1 MESDNKLFLL
11 DAYALIYRAY
21 YAFIKNPRIN
31 SKGFNTSAILG
42 FVNTLEEVLK
52 KENPTHIGVAFD
64 PSGPTFRH
72 EADANYKA
80 TRKGMPE
87 ELAQQ
92 MPVMKQVLAAMSVP
106 CYELAGYEA
115 DDLIGTISRKCQA
128 AGWDCV
134 IVTGD
139 KDSLQLITDRT
150 KVKLVSTRM
159 GQTTTKDMTPETFR
173 EQYGFDPIHMI
184 DLKAL
189 MGDTSDNIP
198 GVPGV
203 GEKTAMALVQEYG
216 AIDEI
221 YRLLPD
227 LHAKP
232 AAIRKL
238 NTNIVSLQQIVEA
251 LQGNDYVTGVV
262 PVVEN
267 GETVGYTISF
277 SKSGPVTIYH
287 GKKGENGQN
296 GTTPVIGVEQD
307 TDGLYY
313 WTLDG
318 EWLTDDEGS
327 KILAQGMAGKS
338 AYELAVEKGYRGTL
352 DEWLASLNGSNGDDG
367 KSAYELAVE
376 NGYQG
381 TEEEWLASLKGSA
394 GDQGDDGVT
403 PKLEVRDDGYWYIS
417 YDNGQTWNKL
427 GPATGD
433 PGEDGDSMFSDI
445 DVSDPDYL
453 VLTLAETGASIKLP
467 YYKDK
472 FDLLFVSGSDR
483 VKEMSVYCGP
493 GATAE
498 VEYELTNPLNV
509 QVAIECISHS
519 GYEVAVDKSAKK
531 ITVSAPDDPAAIT
544 DPESEILVFASDDER
559 TVMRK
564 LVVKQ
569 VKYIDYR
576 ATRQLDWEKSSVNPR
591 FWGEDCK
598 FLDEQSTYDS
608 ATGEG
613 RWAYTGTVIYITDAA
628 FSGEA
633 GLQEIVIPA
642 SVVEVGRNLWNET
655 GGGGAFQNCTAL
667 TSVVFEGDNLSK
679 INLNTF
685 NGCSALSSIE
695 LPESLEKIEYNAF
708 DDCSALKSIVIPDKV
723 TYIGEGAFNYC
734 TGLQE
739 AYIGDGVTEIAAKA
753 FAECTALKTVVIGK
767 SIQRIGDQAFNT
779 RSSWDQMTLEK
790 ITVLFDDI
798 ASGSFPVLESGS
810 RGVFPKPGGWDLV
823 SYKIYVPKGTKA
835 EYQKNWSDYS
845 SLIVEMQ

>member
-1 MESDNKLFLL
+1 M
-11 DAYALIYRAY
+11 
-21 YAFIKNPRIN
+21 
-31 SKGFNTSAILG
+31 ILG
-42 FVNTLEEVLK
+42 LLSLVSCTEYDEVAMWNKNEDMGSRLAALEELC
-52 KENPTHIGVAFD
+52 
-64 PSGPTFRH
+64 S
-72 EADANYKA
+72 
-80 TRKGMPE
+80 
-87 ELAQQ
+87 Q
-92 MPVMKQVLAAMSVP
+92 
-106 CYELAGYEA
+106 
-115 DDLIGTISRKCQA
+115 
-128 AGWDCV
+128 
-134 IVTGD
+134 
-139 KDSLQLITDRT
+139 
-150 KVKLVSTRM
+150 
-159 GQTTTKDMTPETFR
+159 
-173 EQYGFDPIHMI
+173 
-184 DLKAL
+184 
-189 MGDTSDNIP
+189 
-198 GVPGV
+198 
-203 GEKTAMALVQEYG
+203 
-216 AIDEI
+216 
-221 YRLLPD
+221 
-227 LHAKP
+227 
-232 AAIRKL
+232 L

-381 TEEEWLASLKGSA
+381 TEEEWPASLKGSA

-569 VKYIDYR
+569 VKYIDYK

>member
-1 MESDNKLFLL
+1 M
-11 DAYALIYRAY
+11 
-21 YAFIKNPRIN
+21 
-31 SKGFNTSAILG
+31 ILG
-42 FVNTLEEVLK
+42 LLSLVSCTEYDEVAMWNKNEDMGSRLAALEEL
-52 KENPTHIGVAFD
+52 
-64 PSGPTFRH
+64 
-72 EADANYKA
+72 
-80 TRKGMPE
+80 
-87 ELAQQ
+87 
-92 MPVMKQVLAAMSVP
+92 
-106 CYELAGYEA
+106 C
-115 DDLIGTISRKCQA
+115 SR
-128 AGWDCV
+128 
-134 IVTGD
+134 
-139 KDSLQLITDRT
+139 
-150 KVKLVSTRM
+150 
-159 GQTTTKDMTPETFR
+159 
-173 EQYGFDPIHMI
+173 
-184 DLKAL
+184 
-189 MGDTSDNIP
+189 
-198 GVPGV
+198 
-203 GEKTAMALVQEYG
+203 
-216 AIDEI
+216 
-221 YRLLPD
+221 
-227 LHAKP
+227 
-232 AAIRKL
+232 L

-327 KILAQGMAGKS
+327 KILAQGNDGKS
-338 AYELAVEKGYRGTL
+338 AYELAVEKGYQGTEE
-352 DEWLASLNGSNGDDG
+352 EWLASLNGSNGNDGDDG

>member
-1 MESDNKLFLL
+1 M
-11 DAYALIYRAY
+11 
-21 YAFIKNPRIN
+21 
-31 SKGFNTSAILG
+31 ILG
-42 FVNTLEEVLK
+42 LLSLVSCTEYDEVAMWNKNEDMGSRLAALEELC
-52 KENPTHIGVAFD
+52 
-64 PSGPTFRH
+64 S
-72 EADANYKA
+72 
-80 TRKGMPE
+80 
-87 ELAQQ
+87 Q
-92 MPVMKQVLAAMSVP
+92 
-106 CYELAGYEA
+106 
-115 DDLIGTISRKCQA
+115 
-128 AGWDCV
+128 
-134 IVTGD
+134 
-139 KDSLQLITDRT
+139 
-150 KVKLVSTRM
+150 
-159 GQTTTKDMTPETFR
+159 
-173 EQYGFDPIHMI
+173 
-184 DLKAL
+184 
-189 MGDTSDNIP
+189 
-198 GVPGV
+198 
-203 GEKTAMALVQEYG
+203 
-216 AIDEI
+216 
-221 YRLLPD
+221 
-227 LHAKP
+227 
-232 AAIRKL
+232 L

-569 VKYIDYR
+569 VKYIDYK

-723 TYIGEGAFNYC
+723 TYIGEGAFKYC

>member
-1 MESDNKLFLL
+1 M
-11 DAYALIYRAY
+11 
-21 YAFIKNPRIN
+21 
-31 SKGFNTSAILG
+31 ILG
-42 FVNTLEEVLK
+42 LLSLVSCTEYDEVAMWNKNEDMGSRLAALEELC
-52 KENPTHIGVAFD
+52 
-64 PSGPTFRH
+64 S
-72 EADANYKA
+72 
-80 TRKGMPE
+80 
-87 ELAQQ
+87 Q
-92 MPVMKQVLAAMSVP
+92 
-106 CYELAGYEA
+106 
-115 DDLIGTISRKCQA
+115 
-128 AGWDCV
+128 
-134 IVTGD
+134 
-139 KDSLQLITDRT
+139 
-150 KVKLVSTRM
+150 
-159 GQTTTKDMTPETFR
+159 
-173 EQYGFDPIHMI
+173 
-184 DLKAL
+184 
-189 MGDTSDNIP
+189 
-198 GVPGV
+198 
-203 GEKTAMALVQEYG
+203 
-216 AIDEI
+216 
-221 YRLLPD
+221 
-227 LHAKP
+227 
-232 AAIRKL
+232 L

-559 TVMRK
+559 TIMRK

>member
-1 MESDNKLFLL
+1 M
-11 DAYALIYRAY
+11 
-21 YAFIKNPRIN
+21 
-31 SKGFNTSAILG
+31 ILG
-42 FVNTLEEVLK
+42 LLSLVSCTEYDEVAMWNKNEDMGSRLAALEELC
-52 KENPTHIGVAFD
+52 
-64 PSGPTFRH
+64 S
-72 EADANYKA
+72 
-80 TRKGMPE
+80 
-87 ELAQQ
+87 Q
-92 MPVMKQVLAAMSVP
+92 
-106 CYELAGYEA
+106 
-115 DDLIGTISRKCQA
+115 
-128 AGWDCV
+128 
-134 IVTGD
+134 
-139 KDSLQLITDRT
+139 
-150 KVKLVSTRM
+150 
-159 GQTTTKDMTPETFR
+159 
-173 EQYGFDPIHMI
+173 
-184 DLKAL
+184 
-189 MGDTSDNIP
+189 
-198 GVPGV
+198 
-203 GEKTAMALVQEYG
+203 
-216 AIDEI
+216 
-221 YRLLPD
+221 
-227 LHAKP
+227 
-232 AAIRKL
+232 L
-238 NTNIVSLQQIVEA
+238 NTNIVSLHQIVEA

>member
-1 MESDNKLFLL
+1 M
-11 DAYALIYRAY
+11 
-21 YAFIKNPRIN
+21 
-31 SKGFNTSAILG
+31 ILG
-42 FVNTLEEVLK
+42 LLSLVSCTEYDEVAMWNKNEDMGSRLAALEELC
-52 KENPTHIGVAFD
+52 
-64 PSGPTFRH
+64 S
-72 EADANYKA
+72 
-80 TRKGMPE
+80 
-87 ELAQQ
+87 Q
-92 MPVMKQVLAAMSVP
+92 
-106 CYELAGYEA
+106 
-115 DDLIGTISRKCQA
+115 
-128 AGWDCV
+128 
-134 IVTGD
+134 
-139 KDSLQLITDRT
+139 
-150 KVKLVSTRM
+150 
-159 GQTTTKDMTPETFR
+159 
-173 EQYGFDPIHMI
+173 
-184 DLKAL
+184 
-189 MGDTSDNIP
+189 
-198 GVPGV
+198 
-203 GEKTAMALVQEYG
+203 
-216 AIDEI
+216 
-221 YRLLPD
+221 
-227 LHAKP
+227 
-232 AAIRKL
+232 L

-569 VKYIDYR
+569 VKYIDYK

-655 GGGGAFQNCTAL
+655 GGGGAFQNCTAP

>member
-1 MESDNKLFLL
+1 M
-11 DAYALIYRAY
+11 
-21 YAFIKNPRIN
+21 
-31 SKGFNTSAILG
+31 ILG
-42 FVNTLEEVLK
+42 LLSLVSCTEYDEVAMWNKNEDMGSRLAALEELC
-52 KENPTHIGVAFD
+52 
-64 PSGPTFRH
+64 S
-72 EADANYKA
+72 
-80 TRKGMPE
+80 
-87 ELAQQ
+87 Q
-92 MPVMKQVLAAMSVP
+92 
-106 CYELAGYEA
+106 
-115 DDLIGTISRKCQA
+115 
-128 AGWDCV
+128 
-134 IVTGD
+134 
-139 KDSLQLITDRT
+139 
-150 KVKLVSTRM
+150 
-159 GQTTTKDMTPETFR
+159 
-173 EQYGFDPIHMI
+173 
-184 DLKAL
+184 
-189 MGDTSDNIP
+189 
-198 GVPGV
+198 
-203 GEKTAMALVQEYG
+203 
-216 AIDEI
+216 
-221 YRLLPD
+221 
-227 LHAKP
+227 
-232 AAIRKL
+232 L

-417 YDNGQTWNKL
+417 YDNGQMWTKL
-427 GPATGD
+427 DRATGD
-433 PGEDGDSMFSDI
+433 PGQNGDSMFSDV
-445 DVSDPDYL
+445 DNSDPDYL

-569 VKYIDYR
+569 VKYIDYK

>member
-1 MESDNKLFLL
+1 M
-11 DAYALIYRAY
+11 
-21 YAFIKNPRIN
+21 
-31 SKGFNTSAILG
+31 ILG
-42 FVNTLEEVLK
+42 LLSLVSCTEYDEVAMWNKNEDMGSRLAALEELC
-52 KENPTHIGVAFD
+52 
-64 PSGPTFRH
+64 S
-72 EADANYKA
+72 
-80 TRKGMPE
+80 
-87 ELAQQ
+87 Q
-92 MPVMKQVLAAMSVP
+92 
-106 CYELAGYEA
+106 
-115 DDLIGTISRKCQA
+115 
-128 AGWDCV
+128 
-134 IVTGD
+134 
-139 KDSLQLITDRT
+139 
-150 KVKLVSTRM
+150 
-159 GQTTTKDMTPETFR
+159 
-173 EQYGFDPIHMI
+173 
-184 DLKAL
+184 
-189 MGDTSDNIP
+189 
-198 GVPGV
+198 
-203 GEKTAMALVQEYG
+203 
-216 AIDEI
+216 
-221 YRLLPD
+221 
-227 LHAKP
+227 
-232 AAIRKL
+232 L

-642 SVVEVGRNLWNET
+642 SVVEVERNLWNET

>member
-1 MESDNKLFLL
+1 MRK
-11 DAYALIYRAY
+11 I
-21 YAFIKNPRIN
+21 I
-31 SKGFNTSAILG
+31 TCMILG
-42 FVNTLEEVLK
+42 LLSLVSCTEYDEVAMWNKNEDMGSRLAALEEL
-52 KENPTHIGVAFD
+52 
-64 PSGPTFRH
+64 
-72 EADANYKA
+72 
-80 TRKGMPE
+80 
-87 ELAQQ
+87 
-92 MPVMKQVLAAMSVP
+92 
-106 CYELAGYEA
+106 C
-115 DDLIGTISRKCQA
+115 SR
-128 AGWDCV
+128 
-134 IVTGD
+134 
-139 KDSLQLITDRT
+139 
-150 KVKLVSTRM
+150 
-159 GQTTTKDMTPETFR
+159 
-173 EQYGFDPIHMI
+173 
-184 DLKAL
+184 
-189 MGDTSDNIP
+189 
-198 GVPGV
+198 
-203 GEKTAMALVQEYG
+203 
-216 AIDEI
+216 
-221 YRLLPD
+221 
-227 LHAKP
+227 
-232 AAIRKL
+232 L

-569 VKYIDYR
+569 VKYIDYK

>member
-1 MESDNKLFLL
+1 M
-11 DAYALIYRAY
+11 
-21 YAFIKNPRIN
+21 
-31 SKGFNTSAILG
+31 ILG
-42 FVNTLEEVLK
+42 LLSLVSCTEYDEVAMWNKNEDMGSRLAALEELC
-52 KENPTHIGVAFD
+52 
-64 PSGPTFRH
+64 S
-72 EADANYKA
+72 
-80 TRKGMPE
+80 
-87 ELAQQ
+87 Q
-92 MPVMKQVLAAMSVP
+92 
-106 CYELAGYEA
+106 
-115 DDLIGTISRKCQA
+115 
-128 AGWDCV
+128 
-134 IVTGD
+134 
-139 KDSLQLITDRT
+139 
-150 KVKLVSTRM
+150 
-159 GQTTTKDMTPETFR
+159 
-173 EQYGFDPIHMI
+173 
-184 DLKAL
+184 
-189 MGDTSDNIP
+189 
-198 GVPGV
+198 
-203 GEKTAMALVQEYG
+203 
-216 AIDEI
+216 
-221 YRLLPD
+221 
-227 LHAKP
+227 
-232 AAIRKL
+232 L

-287 GKKGENGQN
+287 GKKGENGQD

-569 VKYIDYR
+569 VKYIDYK

>member
-1 MESDNKLFLL
+1 M
-11 DAYALIYRAY
+11 
-21 YAFIKNPRIN
+21 
-31 SKGFNTSAILG
+31 ILG
-42 FVNTLEEVLK
+42 LLSLVSCTEYDEVAMWNKNEDMGSRLAALEELC
-52 KENPTHIGVAFD
+52 
-64 PSGPTFRH
+64 S
-72 EADANYKA
+72 
-80 TRKGMPE
+80 
-87 ELAQQ
+87 Q
-92 MPVMKQVLAAMSVP
+92 
-106 CYELAGYEA
+106 
-115 DDLIGTISRKCQA
+115 
-128 AGWDCV
+128 
-134 IVTGD
+134 
-139 KDSLQLITDRT
+139 
-150 KVKLVSTRM
+150 
-159 GQTTTKDMTPETFR
+159 
-173 EQYGFDPIHMI
+173 
-184 DLKAL
+184 
-189 MGDTSDNIP
+189 
-198 GVPGV
+198 
-203 GEKTAMALVQEYG
+203 
-216 AIDEI
+216 
-221 YRLLPD
+221 
-227 LHAKP
+227 
-232 AAIRKL
+232 L

-723 TYIGEGAFNYC
+723 TYIGEGAFELCSKLATVTFEKGSQLKTIGGGYSNSSDYYGAFSDC
-734 TGLQE
+734 PITSIEIPASVETIE
-739 AYIGDGVTEIAAKA
+739 AAAFKGCLALAKITFEKGINLKKISGGYSENRNTDGYFYGHGA
-753 FAECTALKTVVIGK
+753 FAKCTALTSIEIPASVEVIEPE
-767 SIQRIGDQAFNT
+767 AFWGC
-779 RSSWDQMTLEK
+779 SAL
-790 ITVLFDDI
+790 ITVSFEHESQLKI
-798 ASGSFPVLESGS
+798 IQGSYE
-810 RGVFPKPGGWDLV
+810 
-823 SYKIYVPKGTKA
+823 KIYVGHSPNGYNRYYRSGGFRGLANLTTFDASNCSQIESIEPSAFYHCSKLQSVKVGTMIPPTCGIDAFSELNSYTILTVPKESIEAYKQA
-835 EYQKNWSDYS
+835 NEWKNFTNITA
-845 SLIVEMQ
+845 LN

>member
-1 MESDNKLFLL
+1 M
-11 DAYALIYRAY
+11 
-21 YAFIKNPRIN
+21 
-31 SKGFNTSAILG
+31 ILG
-42 FVNTLEEVLK
+42 LLSLVSCTEYDEVAMWNKNEDMGSRLAALEEL
-52 KENPTHIGVAFD
+52 
-64 PSGPTFRH
+64 
-72 EADANYKA
+72 
-80 TRKGMPE
+80 
-87 ELAQQ
+87 
-92 MPVMKQVLAAMSVP
+92 
-106 CYELAGYEA
+106 C
-115 DDLIGTISRKCQA
+115 SR
-128 AGWDCV
+128 
-134 IVTGD
+134 
-139 KDSLQLITDRT
+139 
-150 KVKLVSTRM
+150 
-159 GQTTTKDMTPETFR
+159 
-173 EQYGFDPIHMI
+173 
-184 DLKAL
+184 
-189 MGDTSDNIP
+189 
-198 GVPGV
+198 
-203 GEKTAMALVQEYG
+203 
-216 AIDEI
+216 
-221 YRLLPD
+221 
-227 LHAKP
+227 
-232 AAIRKL
+232 L

-327 KILAQGMAGKS
+327 KILAQGTAGKS

-352 DEWLASLNGSNGDDG
+352 D
-367 KSAYELAVE
+367 
-376 NGYQG
+376 
-381 TEEEWLASLKGSA
+381 EWLASLKGSA

-569 VKYIDYR
+569 VKYIDYK

>member
-1 MESDNKLFLL
+1 M
-11 DAYALIYRAY
+11 
-21 YAFIKNPRIN
+21 
-31 SKGFNTSAILG
+31 ILG
-42 FVNTLEEVLK
+42 LLSLVSCTEYDEVAMWNKNEDMGSRLAALEEL
-52 KENPTHIGVAFD
+52 
-64 PSGPTFRH
+64 
-72 EADANYKA
+72 
-80 TRKGMPE
+80 
-87 ELAQQ
+87 
-92 MPVMKQVLAAMSVP
+92 
-106 CYELAGYEA
+106 C
-115 DDLIGTISRKCQA
+115 SR
-128 AGWDCV
+128 
-134 IVTGD
+134 
-139 KDSLQLITDRT
+139 
-150 KVKLVSTRM
+150 
-159 GQTTTKDMTPETFR
+159 
-173 EQYGFDPIHMI
+173 
-184 DLKAL
+184 
-189 MGDTSDNIP
+189 
-198 GVPGV
+198 
-203 GEKTAMALVQEYG
+203 
-216 AIDEI
+216 
-221 YRLLPD
+221 
-227 LHAKP
+227 
-232 AAIRKL
+232 L

-327 KILAQGMAGKS
+327 KILAQGMSGKS

-352 DEWLASLNGSNGDDG
+352 DEWLASLNGSNGDDGKSAYELAVENGYQGTEEEWLASLKGNTGDDGKSAYELAVEKGYQGTEEEWLASLNGSNGDDG

-483 VKEMSVYCGP
+483 VKEMAVYCGP

-519 GYEVAVDKSAKK
+519 GYKVAVDKSAKK

-564 LVVKQ
+564 LVVKP
-569 VKYIDYR
+569 VKYIVYK
-576 ATRQLDWEKSSVNPR
+576 ATRQLDWKKSFGDPR
-591 FWGEDCK
+591 FWGGDCK

-642 SVVEVGRNLWNET
+642 SVVEVGRNLLNET

-779 RSSWDQMTLEK
+779 RSSRDQMTLEK
-790 ITVLFDDI
+790 ITVLFDDV

-810 RGVFPKPGGWDLV
+810 RGVFPKPGGWDPV
-823 SYKIYVPKGTKA
+823 SYKIYVPKGTKT

>member
-1 MESDNKLFLL
+1 M
-11 DAYALIYRAY
+11 
-21 YAFIKNPRIN
+21 
-31 SKGFNTSAILG
+31 ILG
-42 FVNTLEEVLK
+42 LLSLVSCTEYDEVAMWNKNEDMGSRLAALEEL
-52 KENPTHIGVAFD
+52 
-64 PSGPTFRH
+64 
-72 EADANYKA
+72 
-80 TRKGMPE
+80 
-87 ELAQQ
+87 
-92 MPVMKQVLAAMSVP
+92 
-106 CYELAGYEA
+106 C
-115 DDLIGTISRKCQA
+115 SR
-128 AGWDCV
+128 
-134 IVTGD
+134 
-139 KDSLQLITDRT
+139 
-150 KVKLVSTRM
+150 
-159 GQTTTKDMTPETFR
+159 
-173 EQYGFDPIHMI
+173 
-184 DLKAL
+184 
-189 MGDTSDNIP
+189 
-198 GVPGV
+198 
-203 GEKTAMALVQEYG
+203 
-216 AIDEI
+216 
-221 YRLLPD
+221 
-227 LHAKP
+227 
-232 AAIRKL
+232 L

-376 NGYQG
+376 SCYLGS
-381 TEEEWLASLKGSA
+381 EEEWLASLKGSA

>member
-1 MESDNKLFLL
+1 M
-11 DAYALIYRAY
+11 
-21 YAFIKNPRIN
+21 
-31 SKGFNTSAILG
+31 ILG
-42 FVNTLEEVLK
+42 LLSLVSCTEYDEVAMWNKNEDMGSRLAALEEL
-52 KENPTHIGVAFD
+52 
-64 PSGPTFRH
+64 
-72 EADANYKA
+72 
-80 TRKGMPE
+80 
-87 ELAQQ
+87 
-92 MPVMKQVLAAMSVP
+92 
-106 CYELAGYEA
+106 C
-115 DDLIGTISRKCQA
+115 SR
-128 AGWDCV
+128 
-134 IVTGD
+134 
-139 KDSLQLITDRT
+139 
-150 KVKLVSTRM
+150 
-159 GQTTTKDMTPETFR
+159 
-173 EQYGFDPIHMI
+173 
-184 DLKAL
+184 
-189 MGDTSDNIP
+189 
-198 GVPGV
+198 
-203 GEKTAMALVQEYG
+203 
-216 AIDEI
+216 
-221 YRLLPD
+221 
-227 LHAKP
+227 
-232 AAIRKL
+232 L

-376 NGYQG
+376 NGYLG

-576 ATRQLDWEKSSVNPR
+576 ATRQLEWEKSSVNPR

>member
-1 MESDNKLFLL
+1 MWNKNEDMGSRL
-11 DAYALIYRAY
+11 AA
-21 YAFIKNPRIN
+21 
-31 SKGFNTSAILG
+31 
-42 FVNTLEEVLK
+42 LEEL
-52 KENPTHIGVAFD
+52 
-64 PSGPTFRH
+64 
-72 EADANYKA
+72 
-80 TRKGMPE
+80 
-87 ELAQQ
+87 
-92 MPVMKQVLAAMSVP
+92 
-106 CYELAGYEA
+106 C
-115 DDLIGTISRKCQA
+115 SR
-128 AGWDCV
+128 
-134 IVTGD
+134 
-139 KDSLQLITDRT
+139 
-150 KVKLVSTRM
+150 
-159 GQTTTKDMTPETFR
+159 
-173 EQYGFDPIHMI
+173 
-184 DLKAL
+184 
-189 MGDTSDNIP
+189 
-198 GVPGV
+198 
-203 GEKTAMALVQEYG
+203 
-216 AIDEI
+216 
-221 YRLLPD
+221 
-227 LHAKP
+227 
-232 AAIRKL
+232 L

-327 KILAQGMAGKS
+327 KILAQGMSGKS

-352 DEWLASLNGSNGDDG
+352 DEWLASLNGSNGDDGKSAYELAVENGYQGTEEEWLASLKGNTGDDGKSAYELAVEKGYQGTEEEWLASLNGSNGDDG

-483 VKEMSVYCGP
+483 VKEMAVYCGP

-519 GYEVAVDKSAKK
+519 GYKVAVDKSAKK

-564 LVVKQ
+564 LVVKP
-569 VKYIDYR
+569 VKYIVYK
-576 ATRQLDWEKSSVNPR
+576 ATRQLDWKKSFGDPR
-591 FWGEDCK
+591 FWGGDCK

-642 SVVEVGRNLWNET
+642 SVVEVGRNLLNET

-790 ITVLFDDI
+790 ITVLFDDV

-810 RGVFPKPGGWDLV
+810 RGVFPKPGGWDPV
-823 SYKIYVPKGTKA
+823 SYKIYVPKGTKT

>member
-1 MESDNKLFLL
+1 GTL
-11 DAYALIYRAY
+11 DEWLASLNGSNGDDG
-21 YAFIKNPRIN
+21 K
-31 SKGFNTSAILG
+31 SA
-42 FVNTLEEVLK
+42 
-52 KENPTHIGVAFD
+52 
-64 PSGPTFRH
+64 
-72 EADANYKA
+72 
-80 TRKGMPE
+80 
-87 ELAQQ
+87 
-92 MPVMKQVLAAMSVP
+92 
-106 CYELAGYEA
+106 YELA
-115 DDLIGTISRKCQA
+115 
-128 AGWDCV
+128 
-134 IVTGD
+134 
-139 KDSLQLITDRT
+139 
-150 KVKLVSTRM
+150 
-159 GQTTTKDMTPETFR
+159 
-173 EQYGFDPIHMI
+173 
-184 DLKAL
+184 
-189 MGDTSDNIP
+189 
-198 GVPGV
+198 
-203 GEKTAMALVQEYG
+203 
-216 AIDEI
+216 
-221 YRLLPD
+221 
-227 LHAKP
+227 
-232 AAIRKL
+232 
-238 NTNIVSLQQIVEA
+238 
-251 LQGNDYVTGVV
+251 
-262 PVVEN
+262 VEN
-267 GETVGYTISF
+267 GYR
-277 SKSGPVTIYH
+277 
-287 GKKGENGQN
+287 
-296 GTTPVIGVEQD
+296 GTEE
-307 TDGLYY
+307 
-313 WTLDG
+313 
-318 EWLTDDEGS
+318 EWLASLKGNTGND
-327 KILAQGMAGKS
+327 GKS

-569 VKYIDYR
+569 VKYIDYK

>member
-1 MESDNKLFLL
+1 MRK
-11 DAYALIYRAY
+11 I
-21 YAFIKNPRIN
+21 I
-31 SKGFNTSAILG
+31 TCMILG
-42 FVNTLEEVLK
+42 LLSLVSCTEYDEVAMWNKNEDMGSRLAALEELC
-52 KENPTHIGVAFD
+52 
-64 PSGPTFRH
+64 S
-72 EADANYKA
+72 
-80 TRKGMPE
+80 
-87 ELAQQ
+87 Q
-92 MPVMKQVLAAMSVP
+92 
-106 CYELAGYEA
+106 
-115 DDLIGTISRKCQA
+115 
-128 AGWDCV
+128 
-134 IVTGD
+134 
-139 KDSLQLITDRT
+139 
-150 KVKLVSTRM
+150 
-159 GQTTTKDMTPETFR
+159 
-173 EQYGFDPIHMI
+173 
-184 DLKAL
+184 
-189 MGDTSDNIP
+189 
-198 GVPGV
+198 
-203 GEKTAMALVQEYG
+203 
-216 AIDEI
+216 
-221 YRLLPD
+221 
-227 LHAKP
+227 
-232 AAIRKL
+232 L

-569 VKYIDYR
+569 VKYIDYK

-723 TYIGEGAFNYC
+723 TYIGEGAFFIC

>member
-1 MESDNKLFLL
+1 M
-11 DAYALIYRAY
+11 
-21 YAFIKNPRIN
+21 
-31 SKGFNTSAILG
+31 ILG
-42 FVNTLEEVLK
+42 LLSLVSCTEYDEVAMWNKNEDMGSRLAALEELC
-52 KENPTHIGVAFD
+52 
-64 PSGPTFRH
+64 S
-72 EADANYKA
+72 
-80 TRKGMPE
+80 
-87 ELAQQ
+87 Q
-92 MPVMKQVLAAMSVP
+92 
-106 CYELAGYEA
+106 
-115 DDLIGTISRKCQA
+115 
-128 AGWDCV
+128 
-134 IVTGD
+134 
-139 KDSLQLITDRT
+139 
-150 KVKLVSTRM
+150 
-159 GQTTTKDMTPETFR
+159 
-173 EQYGFDPIHMI
+173 
-184 DLKAL
+184 
-189 MGDTSDNIP
+189 
-198 GVPGV
+198 
-203 GEKTAMALVQEYG
+203 
-216 AIDEI
+216 
-221 YRLLPD
+221 
-227 LHAKP
+227 
-232 AAIRKL
+232 L

-723 TYIGEGAFNYC
+723 TYIGEGAFNTC

>member
-1 MESDNKLFLL
+1 M
-11 DAYALIYRAY
+11 
-21 YAFIKNPRIN
+21 
-31 SKGFNTSAILG
+31 ILG
-42 FVNTLEEVLK
+42 LLSLVSCTEYDEVAMWNKNEDMGSRLAALEEL
-52 KENPTHIGVAFD
+52 
-64 PSGPTFRH
+64 
-72 EADANYKA
+72 
-80 TRKGMPE
+80 
-87 ELAQQ
+87 
-92 MPVMKQVLAAMSVP
+92 
-106 CYELAGYEA
+106 C
-115 DDLIGTISRKCQA
+115 SR
-128 AGWDCV
+128 
-134 IVTGD
+134 
-139 KDSLQLITDRT
+139 
-150 KVKLVSTRM
+150 
-159 GQTTTKDMTPETFR
+159 
-173 EQYGFDPIHMI
+173 
-184 DLKAL
+184 
-189 MGDTSDNIP
+189 
-198 GVPGV
+198 
-203 GEKTAMALVQEYG
+203 
-216 AIDEI
+216 
-221 YRLLPD
+221 
-227 LHAKP
+227 
-232 AAIRKL
+232 L

-376 NGYQG
+376 NGYRG

-531 ITVSAPDDPAAIT
+531 ITVSAPDDPVAIT

-569 VKYIDYR
+569 VKYIDYK
-576 ATRQLDWEKSSVNPR
+576 ATQQLDWKKSFGDPR

-810 RGVFPKPGGWDLV
+810 RGVFPKPGGWDPV
-823 SYKIYVPKGTKA
+823 SYKIYVTKGTKA

>member
-1 MESDNKLFLL
+1 MRK
-11 DAYALIYRAY
+11 I
-21 YAFIKNPRIN
+21 I
-31 SKGFNTSAILG
+31 TCMILG
-42 FVNTLEEVLK
+42 LLSLVSCTEYDEVAMWNKNEDMGSRLAALEELC
-52 KENPTHIGVAFD
+52 
-64 PSGPTFRH
+64 S
-72 EADANYKA
+72 
-80 TRKGMPE
+80 
-87 ELAQQ
+87 Q
-92 MPVMKQVLAAMSVP
+92 
-106 CYELAGYEA
+106 
-115 DDLIGTISRKCQA
+115 
-128 AGWDCV
+128 
-134 IVTGD
+134 
-139 KDSLQLITDRT
+139 
-150 KVKLVSTRM
+150 
-159 GQTTTKDMTPETFR
+159 
-173 EQYGFDPIHMI
+173 
-184 DLKAL
+184 
-189 MGDTSDNIP
+189 
-198 GVPGV
+198 
-203 GEKTAMALVQEYG
+203 
-216 AIDEI
+216 
-221 YRLLPD
+221 
-227 LHAKP
+227 
-232 AAIRKL
+232 L

-845 SLIVEMQ
+845 SQIVEMQ

>member
-1 MESDNKLFLL
+1 M
-11 DAYALIYRAY
+11 
-21 YAFIKNPRIN
+21 
-31 SKGFNTSAILG
+31 ILG
-42 FVNTLEEVLK
+42 LLSLVSCTEYDEVAMWNKNEDMGSRLAALEELC
-52 KENPTHIGVAFD
+52 
-64 PSGPTFRH
+64 S
-72 EADANYKA
+72 
-80 TRKGMPE
+80 
-87 ELAQQ
+87 Q
-92 MPVMKQVLAAMSVP
+92 
-106 CYELAGYEA
+106 
-115 DDLIGTISRKCQA
+115 
-128 AGWDCV
+128 
-134 IVTGD
+134 
-139 KDSLQLITDRT
+139 
-150 KVKLVSTRM
+150 
-159 GQTTTKDMTPETFR
+159 
-173 EQYGFDPIHMI
+173 
-184 DLKAL
+184 
-189 MGDTSDNIP
+189 
-198 GVPGV
+198 
-203 GEKTAMALVQEYG
+203 
-216 AIDEI
+216 
-221 YRLLPD
+221 
-227 LHAKP
+227 
-232 AAIRKL
+232 L

-338 AYELAVEKGYRGTL
+338 AYELEKGYRGTL

-569 VKYIDYR
+569 VKYIDYK

>member
-1 MESDNKLFLL
+1 M
-11 DAYALIYRAY
+11 
-21 YAFIKNPRIN
+21 
-31 SKGFNTSAILG
+31 ILG
-42 FVNTLEEVLK
+42 LLSLVSCTEYDEVAMWNKNEDMGSRLAALEELC
-52 KENPTHIGVAFD
+52 
-64 PSGPTFRH
+64 S
-72 EADANYKA
+72 
-80 TRKGMPE
+80 
-87 ELAQQ
+87 Q
-92 MPVMKQVLAAMSVP
+92 
-106 CYELAGYEA
+106 
-115 DDLIGTISRKCQA
+115 
-128 AGWDCV
+128 
-134 IVTGD
+134 
-139 KDSLQLITDRT
+139 
-150 KVKLVSTRM
+150 
-159 GQTTTKDMTPETFR
+159 
-173 EQYGFDPIHMI
+173 
-184 DLKAL
+184 
-189 MGDTSDNIP
+189 
-198 GVPGV
+198 
-203 GEKTAMALVQEYG
+203 
-216 AIDEI
+216 
-221 YRLLPD
+221 
-227 LHAKP
+227 
-232 AAIRKL
+232 L

-544 DPESEILVFASDDER
+544 DPESEILVFASDDEG

-569 VKYIDYR
+569 VKYIDYK

-667 TSVVFEGDNLSK
+667 PSVVFEGDNLSK

>member
-1 MESDNKLFLL
+1 M
-11 DAYALIYRAY
+11 
-21 YAFIKNPRIN
+21 
-31 SKGFNTSAILG
+31 ILG
-42 FVNTLEEVLK
+42 LLSLVSCTEYDEVAMWNKNEDMGSRLAALEELC
-52 KENPTHIGVAFD
+52 
-64 PSGPTFRH
+64 S
-72 EADANYKA
+72 
-80 TRKGMPE
+80 
-87 ELAQQ
+87 Q
-92 MPVMKQVLAAMSVP
+92 
-106 CYELAGYEA
+106 
-115 DDLIGTISRKCQA
+115 
-128 AGWDCV
+128 
-134 IVTGD
+134 
-139 KDSLQLITDRT
+139 
-150 KVKLVSTRM
+150 
-159 GQTTTKDMTPETFR
+159 
-173 EQYGFDPIHMI
+173 
-184 DLKAL
+184 
-189 MGDTSDNIP
+189 
-198 GVPGV
+198 
-203 GEKTAMALVQEYG
+203 
-216 AIDEI
+216 
-221 YRLLPD
+221 
-227 LHAKP
+227 
-232 AAIRKL
+232 L

-723 TYIGEGAFNYC
+723 TYIGEGAFYVC

>member
-1 MESDNKLFLL
+1 M
-11 DAYALIYRAY
+11 
-21 YAFIKNPRIN
+21 
-31 SKGFNTSAILG
+31 ILG
-42 FVNTLEEVLK
+42 LLSLVSCTEYDEVAMWNKNEDMGSRLAALEEL
-52 KENPTHIGVAFD
+52 
-64 PSGPTFRH
+64 
-72 EADANYKA
+72 
-80 TRKGMPE
+80 
-87 ELAQQ
+87 
-92 MPVMKQVLAAMSVP
+92 
-106 CYELAGYEA
+106 C
-115 DDLIGTISRKCQA
+115 SR
-128 AGWDCV
+128 
-134 IVTGD
+134 
-139 KDSLQLITDRT
+139 
-150 KVKLVSTRM
+150 
-159 GQTTTKDMTPETFR
+159 
-173 EQYGFDPIHMI
+173 
-184 DLKAL
+184 
-189 MGDTSDNIP
+189 
-198 GVPGV
+198 
-203 GEKTAMALVQEYG
+203 
-216 AIDEI
+216 
-221 YRLLPD
+221 
-227 LHAKP
+227 
-232 AAIRKL
+232 L

-338 AYELAVEKGYRGTL
+338 AYELAVDKGYRGTL

-376 NGYQG
+376 NGYRG

>member
-1 MESDNKLFLL
+1 M
-11 DAYALIYRAY
+11 
-21 YAFIKNPRIN
+21 
-31 SKGFNTSAILG
+31 ILG
-42 FVNTLEEVLK
+42 LLSLVSCTEYDEVAMWNKNEDMGSRLAALEELC
-52 KENPTHIGVAFD
+52 
-64 PSGPTFRH
+64 S
-72 EADANYKA
+72 
-80 TRKGMPE
+80 
-87 ELAQQ
+87 Q
-92 MPVMKQVLAAMSVP
+92 
-106 CYELAGYEA
+106 
-115 DDLIGTISRKCQA
+115 
-128 AGWDCV
+128 
-134 IVTGD
+134 
-139 KDSLQLITDRT
+139 
-150 KVKLVSTRM
+150 
-159 GQTTTKDMTPETFR
+159 
-173 EQYGFDPIHMI
+173 
-184 DLKAL
+184 
-189 MGDTSDNIP
+189 
-198 GVPGV
+198 
-203 GEKTAMALVQEYG
+203 
-216 AIDEI
+216 
-221 YRLLPD
+221 
-227 LHAKP
+227 
-232 AAIRKL
+232 L

-569 VKYIDYR
+569 VKYIDYK

-723 TYIGEGAFNYC
+723 TYIGEGAFHNS

>member
-1 MESDNKLFLL
+1 M
-11 DAYALIYRAY
+11 
-21 YAFIKNPRIN
+21 
-31 SKGFNTSAILG
+31 ILG
-42 FVNTLEEVLK
+42 LLSLVSCTEYDEVAMWNKNEDMGSRLAALEELC
-52 KENPTHIGVAFD
+52 
-64 PSGPTFRH
+64 S
-72 EADANYKA
+72 
-80 TRKGMPE
+80 
-87 ELAQQ
+87 Q
-92 MPVMKQVLAAMSVP
+92 
-106 CYELAGYEA
+106 
-115 DDLIGTISRKCQA
+115 
-128 AGWDCV
+128 
-134 IVTGD
+134 
-139 KDSLQLITDRT
+139 
-150 KVKLVSTRM
+150 
-159 GQTTTKDMTPETFR
+159 
-173 EQYGFDPIHMI
+173 
-184 DLKAL
+184 
-189 MGDTSDNIP
+189 
-198 GVPGV
+198 
-203 GEKTAMALVQEYG
+203 
-216 AIDEI
+216 
-221 YRLLPD
+221 
-227 LHAKP
+227 
-232 AAIRKL
+232 L

-723 TYIGEGAFNYC
+723 TYIGEGAFIAC

>member
-1 MESDNKLFLL
+1 M
-11 DAYALIYRAY
+11 
-21 YAFIKNPRIN
+21 
-31 SKGFNTSAILG
+31 ILG
-42 FVNTLEEVLK
+42 LLSLVSCTEYDEVAMWNKNEDMGSRLAALEEL
-52 KENPTHIGVAFD
+52 
-64 PSGPTFRH
+64 
-72 EADANYKA
+72 
-80 TRKGMPE
+80 
-87 ELAQQ
+87 
-92 MPVMKQVLAAMSVP
+92 
-106 CYELAGYEA
+106 C
-115 DDLIGTISRKCQA
+115 SR
-128 AGWDCV
+128 
-134 IVTGD
+134 
-139 KDSLQLITDRT
+139 
-150 KVKLVSTRM
+150 
-159 GQTTTKDMTPETFR
+159 
-173 EQYGFDPIHMI
+173 
-184 DLKAL
+184 
-189 MGDTSDNIP
+189 
-198 GVPGV
+198 
-203 GEKTAMALVQEYG
+203 
-216 AIDEI
+216 
-221 YRLLPD
+221 
-227 LHAKP
+227 
-232 AAIRKL
+232 L

-327 KILAQGMAGKS
+327 KILAQGMAGKSAYELAVEKGYRGTLDEWLASLNGSNGDDGKSAYELAVENGYRGTEEEWLASLKGNTGNDGKS

-569 VKYIDYR
+569 VKYIDYK

>member
-1 MESDNKLFLL
+1 M
-11 DAYALIYRAY
+11 
-21 YAFIKNPRIN
+21 
-31 SKGFNTSAILG
+31 ILG
-42 FVNTLEEVLK
+42 LLSLVSCTEYDEVAMWNKNEDMGSRLAALEELC
-52 KENPTHIGVAFD
+52 
-64 PSGPTFRH
+64 S
-72 EADANYKA
+72 
-80 TRKGMPE
+80 
-87 ELAQQ
+87 Q
-92 MPVMKQVLAAMSVP
+92 
-106 CYELAGYEA
+106 
-115 DDLIGTISRKCQA
+115 
-128 AGWDCV
+128 
-134 IVTGD
+134 
-139 KDSLQLITDRT
+139 
-150 KVKLVSTRM
+150 
-159 GQTTTKDMTPETFR
+159 
-173 EQYGFDPIHMI
+173 
-184 DLKAL
+184 
-189 MGDTSDNIP
+189 
-198 GVPGV
+198 
-203 GEKTAMALVQEYG
+203 
-216 AIDEI
+216 
-221 YRLLPD
+221 
-227 LHAKP
+227 
-232 AAIRKL
+232 L

-498 VEYELTNPLNV
+498 VEYELMNPLNV

-569 VKYIDYR
+569 VKYIDYK

>member
-1 MESDNKLFLL
+1 M
-11 DAYALIYRAY
+11 
-21 YAFIKNPRIN
+21 
-31 SKGFNTSAILG
+31 ILG
-42 FVNTLEEVLK
+42 LLSLVSCTEYDEVAMWNKNEDMGSRLAALEELC
-52 KENPTHIGVAFD
+52 
-64 PSGPTFRH
+64 S
-72 EADANYKA
+72 
-80 TRKGMPE
+80 
-87 ELAQQ
+87 Q
-92 MPVMKQVLAAMSVP
+92 
-106 CYELAGYEA
+106 
-115 DDLIGTISRKCQA
+115 
-128 AGWDCV
+128 
-134 IVTGD
+134 
-139 KDSLQLITDRT
+139 
-150 KVKLVSTRM
+150 
-159 GQTTTKDMTPETFR
+159 
-173 EQYGFDPIHMI
+173 
-184 DLKAL
+184 
-189 MGDTSDNIP
+189 
-198 GVPGV
+198 
-203 GEKTAMALVQEYG
+203 
-216 AIDEI
+216 
-221 YRLLPD
+221 
-227 LHAKP
+227 
-232 AAIRKL
+232 L

-739 AYIGDGVTEIAAKA
+739 AYIGDGVTEITAKA

>member
-1 MESDNKLFLL
+1 M
-11 DAYALIYRAY
+11 
-21 YAFIKNPRIN
+21 
-31 SKGFNTSAILG
+31 ILG
-42 FVNTLEEVLK
+42 LLSLVSCTEYDEVAMWNKNEDMGSRLAALEEL
-52 KENPTHIGVAFD
+52 
-64 PSGPTFRH
+64 
-72 EADANYKA
+72 
-80 TRKGMPE
+80 
-87 ELAQQ
+87 
-92 MPVMKQVLAAMSVP
+92 
-106 CYELAGYEA
+106 C
-115 DDLIGTISRKCQA
+115 SR
-128 AGWDCV
+128 
-134 IVTGD
+134 
-139 KDSLQLITDRT
+139 
-150 KVKLVSTRM
+150 
-159 GQTTTKDMTPETFR
+159 
-173 EQYGFDPIHMI
+173 
-184 DLKAL
+184 
-189 MGDTSDNIP
+189 
-198 GVPGV
+198 
-203 GEKTAMALVQEYG
+203 
-216 AIDEI
+216 
-221 YRLLPD
+221 
-227 LHAKP
+227 
-232 AAIRKL
+232 L

-327 KILAQGMAGKS
+327 KILAQGTAGKS

-376 NGYQG
+376 NGYRG

>member
-1 MESDNKLFLL
+1 M
-11 DAYALIYRAY
+11 
-21 YAFIKNPRIN
+21 
-31 SKGFNTSAILG
+31 ILG
-42 FVNTLEEVLK
+42 LLSLVSCTEYDEVAMWNKNEDMGSRLAALEEL
-52 KENPTHIGVAFD
+52 
-64 PSGPTFRH
+64 
-72 EADANYKA
+72 
-80 TRKGMPE
+80 
-87 ELAQQ
+87 
-92 MPVMKQVLAAMSVP
+92 
-106 CYELAGYEA
+106 C
-115 DDLIGTISRKCQA
+115 SR
-128 AGWDCV
+128 
-134 IVTGD
+134 
-139 KDSLQLITDRT
+139 
-150 KVKLVSTRM
+150 
-159 GQTTTKDMTPETFR
+159 
-173 EQYGFDPIHMI
+173 
-184 DLKAL
+184 
-189 MGDTSDNIP
+189 
-198 GVPGV
+198 
-203 GEKTAMALVQEYG
+203 
-216 AIDEI
+216 
-221 YRLLPD
+221 
-227 LHAKP
+227 
-232 AAIRKL
+232 L

-376 NGYQG
+376 NGYRG

-569 VKYIDYR
+569 VKYIDYK

-628 FSGEA
+628 FSGET

>member
-1 MESDNKLFLL
+1 M
-11 DAYALIYRAY
+11 
-21 YAFIKNPRIN
+21 
-31 SKGFNTSAILG
+31 ILG
-42 FVNTLEEVLK
+42 LLSLVSCTEYDEVAMWNKNEDMGSRLAALEELC
-52 KENPTHIGVAFD
+52 
-64 PSGPTFRH
+64 S
-72 EADANYKA
+72 
-80 TRKGMPE
+80 
-87 ELAQQ
+87 Q
-92 MPVMKQVLAAMSVP
+92 
-106 CYELAGYEA
+106 
-115 DDLIGTISRKCQA
+115 
-128 AGWDCV
+128 
-134 IVTGD
+134 
-139 KDSLQLITDRT
+139 
-150 KVKLVSTRM
+150 
-159 GQTTTKDMTPETFR
+159 
-173 EQYGFDPIHMI
+173 
-184 DLKAL
+184 
-189 MGDTSDNIP
+189 
-198 GVPGV
+198 
-203 GEKTAMALVQEYG
+203 
-216 AIDEI
+216 
-221 YRLLPD
+221 
-227 LHAKP
+227 
-232 AAIRKL
+232 L

-810 RGVFPKPGGWDLV
+810 RGVFPKPDGWDLV

>member
-1 MESDNKLFLL
+1 M
-11 DAYALIYRAY
+11 
-21 YAFIKNPRIN
+21 
-31 SKGFNTSAILG
+31 ILG
-42 FVNTLEEVLK
+42 LLSLVSCTEYDEVAMWNKNEDMGSRLAALEEL
-52 KENPTHIGVAFD
+52 
-64 PSGPTFRH
+64 
-72 EADANYKA
+72 
-80 TRKGMPE
+80 
-87 ELAQQ
+87 
-92 MPVMKQVLAAMSVP
+92 
-106 CYELAGYEA
+106 C
-115 DDLIGTISRKCQA
+115 SR
-128 AGWDCV
+128 
-134 IVTGD
+134 
-139 KDSLQLITDRT
+139 
-150 KVKLVSTRM
+150 
-159 GQTTTKDMTPETFR
+159 
-173 EQYGFDPIHMI
+173 
-184 DLKAL
+184 
-189 MGDTSDNIP
+189 
-198 GVPGV
+198 
-203 GEKTAMALVQEYG
+203 
-216 AIDEI
+216 
-221 YRLLPD
+221 
-227 LHAKP
+227 
-232 AAIRKL
+232 L

-569 VKYIDYR
+569 VKYIDYK

>member
-1 MESDNKLFLL
+1 M
-11 DAYALIYRAY
+11 
-21 YAFIKNPRIN
+21 
-31 SKGFNTSAILG
+31 ILG
-42 FVNTLEEVLK
+42 LLSLVSCTEYDEVAMWNKNEDMGSRLAALEEL
-52 KENPTHIGVAFD
+52 
-64 PSGPTFRH
+64 
-72 EADANYKA
+72 
-80 TRKGMPE
+80 
-87 ELAQQ
+87 
-92 MPVMKQVLAAMSVP
+92 
-106 CYELAGYEA
+106 C
-115 DDLIGTISRKCQA
+115 SR
-128 AGWDCV
+128 
-134 IVTGD
+134 
-139 KDSLQLITDRT
+139 
-150 KVKLVSTRM
+150 
-159 GQTTTKDMTPETFR
+159 
-173 EQYGFDPIHMI
+173 
-184 DLKAL
+184 
-189 MGDTSDNIP
+189 
-198 GVPGV
+198 
-203 GEKTAMALVQEYG
+203 
-216 AIDEI
+216 
-221 YRLLPD
+221 
-227 LHAKP
+227 
-232 AAIRKL
+232 L

-327 KILAQGMAGKS
+327 KILAQGMSGKS

-352 DEWLASLNGSNGDDG
+352 DEWLASLNGSNGDDGKSAYELAVENGYQGTEEEWLASLKGNTGDDGKSAYELAVEKGYQGTEEEWLASLNGSNGDDG

-483 VKEMSVYCGP
+483 VKEMAVYCGP

-519 GYEVAVDKSAKK
+519 GYKVAVDKSAKK

-564 LVVKQ
+564 LVVKP
-569 VKYIDYR
+569 VKYIVYK
-576 ATRQLDWEKSSVNPR
+576 ATRQLDWKKSFGDPR
-591 FWGEDCK
+591 FWGGDCK

-642 SVVEVGRNLWNET
+642 SVVEVGRNLLNET

>member
-1 MESDNKLFLL
+1 MRK
-11 DAYALIYRAY
+11 I
-21 YAFIKNPRIN
+21 I
-31 SKGFNTSAILG
+31 TCMILG
-42 FVNTLEEVLK
+42 LLSLVSCTEYDEVAMWNKNEDMGSRLAALEEL
-52 KENPTHIGVAFD
+52 
-64 PSGPTFRH
+64 
-72 EADANYKA
+72 
-80 TRKGMPE
+80 
-87 ELAQQ
+87 
-92 MPVMKQVLAAMSVP
+92 
-106 CYELAGYEA
+106 C
-115 DDLIGTISRKCQA
+115 SR
-128 AGWDCV
+128 
-134 IVTGD
+134 
-139 KDSLQLITDRT
+139 
-150 KVKLVSTRM
+150 
-159 GQTTTKDMTPETFR
+159 
-173 EQYGFDPIHMI
+173 
-184 DLKAL
+184 
-189 MGDTSDNIP
+189 
-198 GVPGV
+198 
-203 GEKTAMALVQEYG
+203 
-216 AIDEI
+216 
-221 YRLLPD
+221 
-227 LHAKP
+227 
-232 AAIRKL
+232 L

-307 TDGLYY
+307 TDGFYY

>member
-1 MESDNKLFLL
+1 M
-11 DAYALIYRAY
+11 
-21 YAFIKNPRIN
+21 
-31 SKGFNTSAILG
+31 ILG
-42 FVNTLEEVLK
+42 LLSLVSCTEYDEVAMWNKNEDMGSRLAALEELC
-52 KENPTHIGVAFD
+52 
-64 PSGPTFRH
+64 S
-72 EADANYKA
+72 
-80 TRKGMPE
+80 
-87 ELAQQ
+87 Q
-92 MPVMKQVLAAMSVP
+92 
-106 CYELAGYEA
+106 
-115 DDLIGTISRKCQA
+115 
-128 AGWDCV
+128 
-134 IVTGD
+134 
-139 KDSLQLITDRT
+139 
-150 KVKLVSTRM
+150 
-159 GQTTTKDMTPETFR
+159 
-173 EQYGFDPIHMI
+173 
-184 DLKAL
+184 
-189 MGDTSDNIP
+189 
-198 GVPGV
+198 
-203 GEKTAMALVQEYG
+203 
-216 AIDEI
+216 
-221 YRLLPD
+221 
-227 LHAKP
+227 
-232 AAIRKL
+232 L

-569 VKYIDYR
+569 VKYIDYK

-723 TYIGEGAFNYC
+723 TYIGEGAFNFC